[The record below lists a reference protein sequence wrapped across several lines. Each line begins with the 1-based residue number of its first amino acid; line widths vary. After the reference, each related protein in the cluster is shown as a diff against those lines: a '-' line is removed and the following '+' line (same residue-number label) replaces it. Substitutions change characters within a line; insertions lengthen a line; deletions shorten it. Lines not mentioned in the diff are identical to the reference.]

1 MDKEKMMVEMIV
13 GLKSLSPA
21 GKEKAFDF
29 IEKKLGESKLA
40 TALREYFKRKECC

>member
-1 MDKEKMMVEMIV
+1 MDKDKMTAEMIAEIY
-13 GLKSLSPA
+13 GLSPA

-40 TALREYFKRKECC
+40 VALREYFKRKECC